1 MYIIYIYIH
10 GLRDVRVQ
18 CVNRKRLTN
27 NRLSVICLYIT
38 PCYILCNCRR
48 QYIILLVVSFLRI
61 FFFLVFTTEATP
73 TPVYPLITWLAGNAL
88 IRPTRVAQNELKSC
102 IYIYKR
108 TYVYKESW
116 LKETAGQDANAYYY
130 IIYYM

>member
-1 MYIIYIYIH
+1 MCIICIYTWTE
-10 GLRDVRVQ
+10 RRASAMCKPQ
-18 CVNRKRLTN
+18 TLTN
-27 NRLSVICLYIT
+27 NRLCVICLYIT

-61 FFFLVFTTEATP
+61 FFFFFLVFTTEATP

-102 IYIYKR
+102 IYIY
-108 TYVYKESW
+108 TY
-116 LKETAGQDANAYYY
+116 
-130 IIYYM
+130 IRI